1 MKRNIAASLCTG
13 ILCASILTTGCGGS
27 ANGGSNSSNADA
39 SGSSAE
45 SSYDMSMAETPSADT
60 MDGGSIDEKA
70 QLQTEAGMAAG
81 AQDDAM
87 DEADSSEPPLN
98 GSDTST
104 VKSQNQKLIYTYNY
118 SVETKDFD
126 SFYEKVSKKTEQVG
140 GYVESSET
148 SGSISDGI
156 NRNANLTLRIPADQ
170 MQQIIS
176 FLDSDS
182 NVTYQ
187 SRSSENV
194 TLQYVDTQSHLKA
207 LRVEQETLMQ
217 LMEKADKL
225 KDVIALQSQLTQIRY
240 EIESYESQ
248 LRTYDNLVEYSTLY
262 LSITEVERTT
272 NVATSKTSFFEE
284 ISSRFSDNLYA
295 VGQWL
300 RATAIWLISSVPI
313 LLPLA
318 AMITAAVLLA
328 KRKFGRRYR
337 YAPVQSES
345 DAIRTDTEKSGTEK
359 SDSGAETP
367 K

>member
-1 MKRNIAASLCTG
+1 MKRNITASLCTG
-13 ILCASILTTGCGGS
+13 ILFASILTTGCGGS
-27 ANGGSNSSNADA
+27 ARGGSNSSNADA
-39 SGSSAE
+39 SGSSVE
-45 SSYDMSMAETPSADT
+45 SSYDMSMTETPSAGS
-60 MDGGSIDEKA
+60 MDSVSADEKA

-81 AQDDAM
+81 AQDDAG
-87 DEADSSEPPLN
+87 SSELPIN

-104 VKSQNQKLIYTYNY
+104 VKNRNQKLIYTYNY
-118 SVETKDFD
+118 SVETKNFD
-126 SFYEKVSKKTEQVG
+126 SFYEKVSKKTEQIG

-207 LRVEQETLMQ
+207 LRVEQETLLQ

-318 AMITAAVLLA
+318 AMITAAVLLV